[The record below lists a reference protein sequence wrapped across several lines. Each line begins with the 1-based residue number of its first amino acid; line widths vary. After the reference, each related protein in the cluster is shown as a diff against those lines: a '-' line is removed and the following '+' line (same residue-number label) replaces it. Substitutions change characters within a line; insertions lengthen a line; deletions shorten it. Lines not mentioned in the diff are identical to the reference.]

1 MMSSGAF
8 APFRMANRHGGL
20 ILKYHRFSEGP
31 DARAISRR
39 AFTEHLRYLSRRY
52 TLVALQAM
60 VAHLSA
66 GSRPSRP
73 FAAITIDDGHADA
86 YDVAFPVLRQFGAP
100 ATLFVVTGFLDGTC
114 WLWADQVRYVIA
126 RTMRARVSLQ
136 LGAEPMNLTLED
148 RGARVAAASAINDR
162 LKQPPEHVRRDTLS
176 ALACTLG
183 VEIPTLPPAE
193 YAPITWAQA
202 REMTANGLAVE
213 PHTVTH
219 PILTNVSADQARR
232 EVTESKARVEEM
244 LGGRTTTFCYPNGR
258 WNREVREVVERAG
271 YTFAVTTSAGFN
283 PPGVD
288 PYCLNRFEADEVLAR
303 FAKTTSGFETWERGL
318 WQTSSRLVG
327 VR

>member
-8 APFRMANRHGGL
+8 APFRLANRHGGL

-52 TLVALQAM
+52 TIVDLRAM

-86 YDVAFPVLRQFGAP
+86 YDIALPVLRQFGTP

-114 WLWADQVRYVIA
+114 WLWADHVRYVIA
-126 RTMRARVSLQ
+126 RTTRPRVSLQ
-136 LGAEPMNLTLED
+136 LGTESMNLTLED
-148 RGARVAAASAINDR
+148 RDDRVAAASRINDR
-162 LKQPPEHVRRDTLS
+162 LKQLPEHVRRD
-176 ALACTLG
+176 ALNTTACALG
-183 VEIPTLPPAE
+183 VEIPSLPPAE

-202 REMTANGLAVE
+202 LEMKANRIAVE

-219 PILTNVSADQARR
+219 PILTKVSAEQLRR

-244 LGGRTTTFCYPNGR
+244 LGGRATTFCYPSGR
-258 WNREVREVVERAG
+258 WNRGVREIVEGAG
-271 YTFAVTTSAGFN
+271 YECVVTTSAGFN
-283 PPGVD
+283 PPGID
-288 PYCLNRFEADEVLAR
+288 PYCLRRFSADEALAR
-303 FAKTTSGFETWERGL
+303 FAKTTSGFENWERALRQTGSRLAGL
-318 WQTSSRLVG
+318 W
-327 VR
+327 